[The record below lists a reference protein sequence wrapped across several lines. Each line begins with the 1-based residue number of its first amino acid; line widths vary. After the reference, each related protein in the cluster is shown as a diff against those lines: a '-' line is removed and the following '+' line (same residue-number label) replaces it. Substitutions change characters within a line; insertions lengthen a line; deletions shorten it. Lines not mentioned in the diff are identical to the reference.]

1 MVNADQHRQD
11 PEPDRDEDRAARQDR
26 REVYEVGRN
35 IEWLCD
41 PEFTGELAQHVVKE
55 RQCTS

>member
-11 PEPDRDEDRAARQDR
+11 PEPDRDEERVVRQDR
-26 REVYEVGRN
+26 RKVYKVGRN

-41 PEFTGELAQHVVKE
+41 PEFTAELAQYVVKE